1 MPLKNSVAI
10 VVKARIP
17 GTHLG
22 VDIGGTKTLAVA
34 LDSAGELL
42 GQVRLATG
50 HGARGVV
57 DTAAAATL
65 QVAQQIGLELGDA
78 ASIGVGVPGRVDSAT
93 GVVSHAV
100 NLGFDSL
107 DLGAQLTAR
116 LGTRVHVENDVN
128 AAALGAYH
136 RLAAEGTY
144 DHSMAYLNLGTGL
157 AAGIVVGG
165 RLRRGARGTAGEIGH
180 ISVDPAGVS
189 CPCGQ
194 RGCLE
199 VTASGSAILRQWP
212 SGSPVH
218 ASPVHAL
225 KSAVDSG
232 DPAAVQ
238 VWNGLLDGVASAV
251 SVLVLTVDVD
261 KVVIGGGVASLGA
274 PLLDGVRSRLTE
286 RAASSPFIASLELT
300 ERVRLVPEGFPA
312 AGVGAAFVARD
323 AAELEDA
330 A

>member
-1 MPLKNSVAI
+1 MAE
-10 VVKARIP
+10 ARTL
-17 GTHLG
+17 GAHLG
-22 VDIGGTKTLAVA
+22 IDIGGTKTLAVA
-34 LDSAGELL
+34 LDAAGNLL

-50 HGARGVV
+50 HGSRGVI
-57 DTAAAATL
+57 DTATAAA
-65 QVAQQIGLELGDA
+65 LELAQSIGFELADA

-116 LGTRVHVENDVN
+116 LGARVHVENDVN

-180 ISVDPAGVS
+180 ISVDPAGAA

-199 VTASGSAILRQWP
+199 VTASGSAILRQWRSAGP
-212 SGSPVH
+212 VHVSAVH

-225 KSAVDSG
+225 KTAVDAG
-232 DPAAVQ
+232 DPAAAQ
-238 VWNGLLDGVASAV
+238 VWDGLLDGVASAV

-261 KVVIGGGVASLGA
+261 KVVIGGGVASIGE
-274 PLLDGVRSRLTE
+274 PLLDGVRSRLSE

-312 AGVGAAFVARD
+312 AGVGAALVARD

>member
-1 MPLKNSVAI
+1 MA
-10 VVKARIP
+10 KAR
-17 GTHLG
+17 TSLAHLG
-22 VDIGGTKTLAVA
+22 IDIGGTKTLAVA
-34 LDSAGELL
+34 LDGAGALL

-50 HGARGVV
+50 HGSRGVLETA
-57 DTAAAATL
+57 TAAAL
-65 QVAQQIGLELGDA
+65 EVAQQIGLELADA
-78 ASIGVGVPGRVDSAT
+78 ASIGVGVPGRVDNAT
-93 GVVSHAV
+93 GTVSHAV

-116 LGTRVHVENDVN
+116 LGARVHVENDAN

-165 RLRRGARGTAGEIGH
+165 RLRHGARGTAGEIGH
-180 ISVDPAGVS
+180 ISVDPAGAP

-212 SGSPVH
+212 AASTKPAN

-225 KSAVDSG
+225 TTAVAAG
-232 DPAAVQ
+232 DPVATR
-238 VWNGLLDGVASAV
+238 VWAGLLDGVASAV

-261 KVVIGGGVASLGA
+261 TVVIGGGVASIGE
-274 PLLDGVRSRLTE
+274 PLLDGVRSRLSE

-312 AGVGAAFVARD
+312 AGVGAALVARD